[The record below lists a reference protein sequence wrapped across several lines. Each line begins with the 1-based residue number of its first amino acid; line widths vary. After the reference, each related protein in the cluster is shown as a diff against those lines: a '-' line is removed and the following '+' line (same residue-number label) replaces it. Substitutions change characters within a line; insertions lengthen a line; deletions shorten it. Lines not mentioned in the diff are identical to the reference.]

1 MLKNQDVSSTI
12 QLTQRNAIYIGLTSI
27 LTEEQANAALQT
39 WSTYF
44 NDSTSVFNGLNSFA
58 RDVCK
63 HYDKNDQQR
72 ELVRALN
79 RALIN
84 KDNTITSKNTA
95 SKNIEPIES
104 SFIEESLTPETTSD
118 EVNVA
123 TTEQTISTPDFQT
136 FQSLL
141 LKLMSLIEEN
151 RKGISE
157 TLHAFLNELTESMP
171 WSEAQQQQIFALM
184 TTGSTSQ
191 TRTYRPDQ
199 LKSFMKHFRSWM
211 EDEMGNAEAK
221 RLLSEAIKATEML
234 PVSIKFPPKNFM

>member
-12 QLTQRNAIYIGLTSI
+12 QHTQRNAIYIGLTSI

-63 HYDKNDQQR
+63 HYDKDDQQR

-84 KDNTITSKNTA
+84 KDNTVTSKNTA

-104 SFIEESLTPETTSD
+104 SFIEES
-118 EVNVA
+118 
-123 TTEQTISTPDFQT
+123 
-136 FQSLL
+136 
-141 LKLMSLIEEN
+141 
-151 RKGISE
+151 
-157 TLHAFLNELTESMP
+157 
-171 WSEAQQQQIFALM
+171 
-184 TTGSTSQ
+184 
-191 TRTYRPDQ
+191 
-199 LKSFMKHFRSWM
+199 
-211 EDEMGNAEAK
+211 
-221 RLLSEAIKATEML
+221 
-234 PVSIKFPPKNFM
+234 